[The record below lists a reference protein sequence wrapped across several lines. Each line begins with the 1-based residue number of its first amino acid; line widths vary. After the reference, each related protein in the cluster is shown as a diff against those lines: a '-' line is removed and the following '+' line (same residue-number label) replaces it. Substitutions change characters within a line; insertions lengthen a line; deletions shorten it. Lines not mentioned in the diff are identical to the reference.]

1 MSELLRL
8 QEQLQHFLL
17 TGDAEISQ
25 AILPTKAVSTET
37 RLSIYRN
44 AYVLR
49 LIESLTT
56 NYPCLYAYLGTEAF
70 NQLAQAYITAHPSAY
85 RSIRWFGDVF
95 AEFIKKYY
103 SNNPHLA
110 ELADFE
116 WKMTLA
122 FDAADATVVRIEDM
136 AQVPAEAWA
145 NLRFTLHSSVQ
156 RINYCWNAI
165 SLWQALA
172 HDEALPELQ
181 QNSASTAWVLWR
193 SPTYLIQFHSLVPE
207 EAWALDALL
216 QGVSFAELCEGLCQ
230 WLTPE
235 EVGMGA
241 ASYLKGWIQRGMVA
255 QLHIQ

>member
-8 QEQLQHFLL
+8 QEQLQQFLL
-17 TGDAEISQ
+17 VGDTEISQ
-25 AILPTKAVSTET
+25 AILPTKTVSTAT
-37 RLSIYRN
+37 RLSIYRD

-49 LIESLTT
+49 LIESLTS

-70 NQLAQAYITAHPSAY
+70 NQVAQAYITAHPSVY

-95 AEFIKKYY
+95 ADFIKKYY
-103 SNNPHLA
+103 PNNPHLV

-122 FDAADATVVRIEDM
+122 FDAADAELVCIEDM
-136 AQVPAEAWA
+136 AQVPAPAWA
-145 NLRFTLHSSVQ
+145 NLRFTLHPSVQ
-156 RINYCWNAI
+156 RINYGWNII

-181 QNSASTAWVLWR
+181 QNSAPTAWILWR
-193 SPTYLIQFHSLVPE
+193 SPSYLIQFYSLALQEV
-207 EAWALDALL
+207 WALDALL

-230 WLTPE
+230 WFAPE

-241 ASYLKGWIQRGMVA
+241 ASYLKGWIQRGMVS